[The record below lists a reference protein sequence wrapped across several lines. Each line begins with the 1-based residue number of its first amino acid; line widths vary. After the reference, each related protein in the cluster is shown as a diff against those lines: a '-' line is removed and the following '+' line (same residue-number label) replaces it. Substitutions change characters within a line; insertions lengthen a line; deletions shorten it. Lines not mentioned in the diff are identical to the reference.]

1 MAIRFE
7 WDPQKDEA
15 NQRKHGV
22 DFQEAST
29 AFEDE
34 AALLIDDPEH
44 SSAEDQRLLLLGLSS
59 RLRLL
64 LVVHCYRED
73 DQVIR
78 IISARVATKGE
89 HRSYARRFPT

>member
-1 MAIRFE
+1 MALRFE
-7 WDPQKDEA
+7 WNPQKDEA
-15 NQRKHGV
+15 NQRKHGI

-34 AALLIDDPEH
+34 DALLLDDPEH
-44 SSAEDQRLLLLGLSS
+44 STGEEDRLLLLGLSS

-64 LVVHCYRED
+64 LVVHCYRES

-78 IISARVATKGE
+78 IISARPATKGE
-89 HRSYARRFPT
+89 RRFYGRRFRT

>member
-1 MAIRFE
+1 MALRFE

-15 NQRKHGV
+15 NQRKHGI

-34 AALLIDDPEH
+34 AALLLDDPEH
-44 SSAEDQRLLLLGLSS
+44 STGDEDRLLLLGLSS

-64 LVVHCYRED
+64 LVVHCYREND
-73 DQVIR
+73 EVIR
-78 IISARVATKGE
+78 IISARPATTGE
-89 HRSYARRFPT
+89 RRFYVRRFPT